1 MRWNIAQAK
10 QNLSEV
16 VRNATTE
23 PQLIYNR
30 DRLVAAVVGAET
42 FEVFRTWQ
50 GRAEGR
56 SLADRFADLR
66 QIARSEGYVFE
77 IGSRSDRRNP
87 LTETLDEVPR

>member
-1 MRWNIAQAK
+1 M

-23 PQLIYNR
+23 PRLIYNR
-30 DRLVAAVVGAET
+30 DRLVAAVVSAET
-42 FEVFRTWQ
+42 FEAFRAWR

-56 SLADRFADLR
+56 SLAERFADLR

-77 IGSRSDRRNP
+77 SRLAVRLIAVYLSFSLARP
-87 LTETLDEVPR
+87 T